1 MNPFMFVI
9 RRPVATLMMLG
20 ALVAGGVFV
29 LNKMRGNYPPDK
41 LPKVYAY
48 LDNATEHAKR
58 AREYVGGHL
67 ESVFGRKHEEHTVEK
82 HKIFV
87 TSPLAKDVE
96 VMQQYVCLIRSQKH
110 IEVCALDSGY
120 LEEITVREGQAVK
133 KDDPMFK
140 IVPILYKAKLKT
152 KQAEVQTAHVKFTN
166 TEKLYKKGVV
176 SDQEVALAKAELE
189 RAQAEA
195 ELSQAEF
202 NFTNLKAPF
211 PGIVDRLQKQLGSLI
226 KEGEVLTTL
235 SDNSVMWVYF
245 NVTERRYLEYMDSLN
260 HDEDQKIELKLADGS
275 IFPQA
280 GKIGAIEAKFNP
292 ETGNIPFRADF
303 PNPKGLLR
311 HGQTGTILIHRVVKD
326 AVVIPQRSTFENLAK
341 RYVYIVD
348 KDDVVHQ
355 SEITIQSEGE
365 LDDIFIITKG
375 VKPGDKIVLEGI
387 RQIHEGEKVE
397 FDYRR
402 PEDVMAN
409 QKVHAE

>member
-1 MNPFMFVI
+1 MSRSTRSSSP
-9 RRPVATLMMLG
+9 
-20 ALVAGGVFV
+20 
-29 LNKMRGNYPPDK
+29 
-41 LPKVYAY
+41 
-48 LDNATEHAKR
+48 
-58 AREYVGGHL
+58 ARW
-67 ESVFGRKHEEHTVEK
+67 R
-82 HKIFV
+82 
-87 TSPLAKDVE
+87 KDVE
-96 VMQQYVCLIRSQKH
+96 ITQQYVCLIRSQKH

-152 KQAEVQTAHVKFTN
+152 KEAEVQTARVKFTN

-202 NFTNLKAPF
+202 NFTTLKAPF
-211 PGIVDRLQKQLGSLI
+211 PGLVGQLYKQLGSLI
-226 KEGEVLTTL
+226 KEGEILTTL
-235 SDNSVMWVYF
+235 SDNSLMWVYF

-260 HDEDQKIELKLADGS
+260 HDEDQKIELKLADGT
-275 IFPQA
+275 IFPQN
-280 GKIGAIEAKFNP
+280 GKIGAIESKFNP

-311 HGQTGTILIHRVVKD
+311 HGQTGTIMIHRVVKD
-326 AVVIPQRSTFENLAK
+326 AVVIPQRATFENLAK

-355 SEITIQSEGE
+355 SEISIQSEGE

-397 FDYRR
+397 FEFRR
-402 PEDVMAN
+402 PEDVL
-409 QKVHAE
+409 AEMKNPAE